1 LDKPAATAAAT
12 TAATTAA
19 VPPPAGG
26 TSNHKN
32 KNKKDRN
39 PQNTPTYSLSIKK
52 HSHAQH
58 NTTIKRQKKEEDIIL
73 CKLVFI

>member
-52 HSHAQH
+52 HLLAQH
-58 NTTIKRQKKEEDIIL
+58 NNKQEEDIIL